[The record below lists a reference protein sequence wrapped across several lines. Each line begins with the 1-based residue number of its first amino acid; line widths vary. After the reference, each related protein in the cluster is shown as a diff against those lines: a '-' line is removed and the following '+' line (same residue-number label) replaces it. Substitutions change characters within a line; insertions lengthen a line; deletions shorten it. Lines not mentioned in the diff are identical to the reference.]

1 MLTFILYSM
10 IQNRADI
17 NKISNKYILKSI
29 FEYLDYQYILKLL
42 NYNKKLQNKIGI
54 NIEN

>member
-1 MLTFILYSM
+1 M